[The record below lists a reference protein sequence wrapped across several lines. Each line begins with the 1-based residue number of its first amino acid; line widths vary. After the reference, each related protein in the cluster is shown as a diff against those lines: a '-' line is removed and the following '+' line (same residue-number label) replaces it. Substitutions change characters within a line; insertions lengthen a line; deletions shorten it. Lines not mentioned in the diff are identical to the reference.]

1 MDADFD
7 VWIDRFCL
15 DADLF
20 VWVVNGESTL
30 MRREKA
36 FFEQVAAKLAKP
48 NILVVVNRLVHFQ
61 RLVGLIKRIFPS
73 KDLSIFYFV
82 SSWDCASEEEEYL
95 IHAAHSQYVERTAE
109 FLVTQ
114 MRVATSKGEVE
125 RQRMFFV
132 SSKEVIRHF

>member
-48 NILVVVNRLVHFQ
+48 NILVVVNR
-61 RLVGLIKRIFPS
+61 
-73 KDLSIFYFV
+73 
-82 SSWDCASEEEEYL
+82 
-95 IHAAHSQYVERTAE
+95 
-109 FLVTQ
+109 
-114 MRVATSKGEVE
+114 
-125 RQRMFFV
+125 
-132 SSKEVIRHF
+132 

>member
-1 MDADFD
+1 MVSAQPAFTWAVAVIKRKTEKRNIAGVDMDADFD

-48 NILVVVNRLVHFQ
+48 NILVLVNRWVSRQGISDNVTAF
-61 RLVGLIKRIFPS
+61 RIA
-73 KDLSIFYFV
+73 IV
-82 SSWDCASEEEEYL
+82 
-95 IHAAHSQYVERTAE
+95 
-109 FLVTQ
+109 
-114 MRVATSKGEVE
+114 
-125 RQRMFFV
+125 
-132 SSKEVIRHF
+132 

>member
-48 NILVVVNRLVHFQ
+48 NILVVVNRLVHCQ
-61 RLVGLIKRIFPS
+61 RLLR
-73 KDLSIFYFV
+73 
-82 SSWDCASEEEEYL
+82 
-95 IHAAHSQYVERTAE
+95 
-109 FLVTQ
+109 
-114 MRVATSKGEVE
+114 
-125 RQRMFFV
+125 
-132 SSKEVIRHF
+132 

>member
-36 FFEQVAAKLAKP
+36 FFEQVAAKLAQA
-48 NILVVVNRLVHFQ
+48 NILVVVNRLVPYQ
-61 RLVGLIKRIFPS
+61 QLVRFIHTRKVFSGLAQQKNIS
-73 KDLSIFYFV
+73 SI
-82 SSWDCASEEEEYL
+82 
-95 IHAAHSQYVERTAE
+95 
-109 FLVTQ
+109 
-114 MRVATSKGEVE
+114 
-125 RQRMFFV
+125 
-132 SSKEVIRHF
+132 

>member
-1 MDADFD
+1 MPPAFAPWQSYNAKPIDCNIIAGVDMDADFD

-61 RLVGLIKRIFPS
+61 RLVRFSHTRK
-73 KDLSIFYFV
+73 
-82 SSWDCASEEEEYL
+82 ASP
-95 IHAAHSQYVERTAE
+95 
-109 FLVTQ
+109 
-114 MRVATSKGEVE
+114 
-125 RQRMFFV
+125 
-132 SSKEVIRHF
+132 